1 MSELVNNIQFFSF
14 GTVSKKT
21 EKTFENLLNEN
32 IWLAIAQCGKNNE
45 YTIIENSKNK
55 IEIFHTEK
63 FNELLDS
70 FIINLLPPIF
80 NVEDTNKL
88 IINSFNNLD
97 EIDFRKNKF
106 SNFIADYDELVGN
119 RIPCIFLI
127 SEHIGKLQGVFCN
140 TEYIE
145 ISFEVEKFLS
155 LYDLYKA
162 MIPGSKKVYGTL
174 I

>member
-1 MSELVNNIQFFSF
+1 MSEPVNNIQFFSF
-14 GTVSKKT
+14 GSVNNKT
-21 EKTFENLLNEN
+21 DKTYENLLNKN
-32 IWLAIAQCGKNNE
+32 IWLVIAQCGRNNE
-45 YTIIENSKNK
+45 YTIIENSENK

-63 FNELLDS
+63 FNELIDS
-70 FIINLLPPIF
+70 FIINLLPAIF
-80 NVEDTNKL
+80 NVEDTKNL
-88 IINSFNNLD
+88 IINSFNNVD
-97 EIDFRKNKF
+97 EINFRKNKF

-119 RIPCIFLI
+119 HIPCIFLI
-127 SEHIGKLQGVFCN
+127 SDFIDKLQGAFCN